1 MNLSLRTMSYFVA
14 AAHNESLSKAAQAV
28 GVSQSAISV
37 AIDAMEE
44 ELGLRLFHRQRSKGV
59 FLTASGRDAL
69 VRIQAI
75 LDQVDNFKAEMS
87 GRNEDI
93 SGELHVAC
101 FSPIAPIVLTPI
113 MKSFVQ
119 AYPTVRINILEGNVR
134 HVFDSVHRGEAD
146 VGISYDEADIS
157 AGLSHELL
165 AVVPP
170 HVVVPVDHAFARLD
184 RVSLD
189 QLASKPL
196 ILLDLPSSREY
207 YSSLFETAG
216 INPNFVYRSG
226 NYEMVRS
233 LVGAGLGFAL
243 LQSRPPEQMTYS
255 GARVVCKP
263 LAEDTRKSKLM
274 IAYSAHSEKRH
285 AVMTFVA
292 YARKRFKTSEAQ
304 HIIVA

>member
-1 MNLSLRTMSYFVA
+1 MGYFVA
-14 AAHNESLSKAAQAV
+14 AARNESLSKAAQVV

-37 AIDAMEE
+37 AVDAMEE

-59 FLTASGRDAL
+59 SLTASGRDVL

-75 LDQVDNFKAEMS
+75 LDQVEDFKAEMG
-87 GRNEDI
+87 GRSQDI
-93 SGELHVAC
+93 SGDLHVAC

-113 MKSFVQ
+113 MKSFVK

-134 HVFDSVHRGEAD
+134 HVFDCVHRGEAD

-170 HVVVPVDHAFARLD
+170 HVVVPAHHAFAALD
-184 RVSLD
+184 DVSLT
-189 QLASKPL
+189 QLATKPL

-216 INPNFVYRSG
+216 IKPNFVYRSG

-263 LAEDTRKSKLM
+263 LSEETRKSKLM
-274 IAYSAHSEKRH
+274 IAYSAHSEKRR
-285 AVMTFVA
+285 AVTTFVA
-292 YARKRFKTSEAQ
+292 HAREWFKSREAC
-304 HIIVA
+304 HIIVS